1 MESNDAAKYICQMVE
16 SQVIECIPGSAKK
29 IHVTLTEYSTDND
42 NDDNDSNKTED
53 APDLFCGDLM

>member
-1 MESNDAAKYICQMVE
+1 MVE
-16 SQVIECIPGSAKK
+16 FQVIECIPGSAKK